1 MQVVCI
7 DAAWEKELVLNNDI
21 IQHLKDN
28 NVKSVALFASVQ
40 FLALDVIKK
49 QLTDLG
55 ITIKLTKAKRTQ
67 VEGQILGCDAY
78 HDSFG
83 EDILSTS
90 DVIMYIG
97 DGMFHPKALLLAQMR
112 NKTIKPVLIWNP
124 VSEKKQIIDRQDIL
138 PQIRKLKANI
148 VKFLSTKTIG
158 ILVTVKPGQQYL
170 KNAIK
175 LKEKLKS
182 EGKESFIFIDDD
194 LQINLLENYPFI
206 DVWVNTACPRIG
218 TDDITTIPVP
228 LLNIR
233 DIYDPIK
240 TLDELYSEENDP
252 TLSNS

>member
-1 MQVVCI
+1 MQTVCI
-7 DAAWEKELVLNNDI
+7 DASWEKELILNDDI
-21 IQHLKDN
+21 KQHLKDT
-28 NVKSVALFASVQ
+28 NVKTVALFASVQ
-40 FLALDVIKK
+40 FLALDIIKK
-49 QLTDLG
+49 QLTDMD
-55 ITIKLTKAKRTQ
+55 IKVRLTKAARTH

-124 VSEKKQIIDRQDIL
+124 VTEKKEIIDRLDIL
-138 PQIRKLKANI
+138 PQIKKLRAN
-148 VKFLSTKTIG
+148 VVRFLSNKTVG

-175 LKEKLKS
+175 LKEKLK
-182 EGKESFIFIDDD
+182 EDGKESFIFIDDD

-218 TDDITTIPVP
+218 TDDITTIPVA

-233 DIYDPIK
+233 DIYDPVR
-240 TLDELYSEENDP
+240 TLEELYSEEKDP
-252 TLSNS
+252 SLS